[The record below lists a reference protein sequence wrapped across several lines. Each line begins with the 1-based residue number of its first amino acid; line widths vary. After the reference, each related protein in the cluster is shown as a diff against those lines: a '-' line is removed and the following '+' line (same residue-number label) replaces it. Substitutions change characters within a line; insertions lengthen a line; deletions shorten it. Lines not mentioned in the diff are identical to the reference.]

1 LNLKYLS
8 TVAIFCGFDISIS
21 YVAAPLLSF
30 LGIFFLFIVYYTTSG
45 RYLLLYLLAS
55 FAISAPT
62 LFPALP
68 MFMGVFYSIP
78 HVMVND
84 RSMISSLVLTN
95 QTVHPMQDKIS
106 AIFLLSTGFVIE
118 IILLIVTLVPIIE
131 FAKITRKALHRL
143 DMMHMTHR
151 STHEKSSPHR

>member
-62 LFPALP
+62 LIPALP
-68 MFMGVFYSIP
+68 MFMSVFSSIP

-84 RSMISSLVLTN
+84 RLMISSLVLTN
-95 QTVHPMQDKIS
+95 QTVHQMQDKTS
-106 AIFLLSTGFVIE
+106 AIFLLSTGFAIE
-118 IILLIVTLVPIIE
+118 VILLIVILISIIE
-131 FAKITRKALHRL
+131 FARITRTALHRL

-151 STHEKSSPHR
+151 FTHEKSSPHR